1 MTNKISSMRALRRLA
16 AVAAAAFLVLSGC
29 SPKNEN
35 EANNAADVT
44 LTPDQ
49 LKHVRIFTVRPVSFH
64 KSIDTTGS
72 VDFDNDQSTVVIAPF
87 GGPVT
92 QLLVKL
98 GDKVTRGQALATVDS
113 SDFAAAIGTYR
124 KAIVT
129 ATNARRVAD
138 LDKDLLAHSGVSAKE
153 EEQAQTDA
161 ASAEADREAARLA
174 LVSLNVSPRIIHD
187 VVEGKPTG
195 RIASE
200 IRSPIAGT
208 VVDKPISPG
217 QLLTAGTTPCFTV
230 ADLSR
235 VWVTAQVFGSDLS
248 SVSVGDSAEIETG
261 NGTATVPGKVD
272 NISAIV
278 DSDTRSVGVRVAV
291 DNPGDLLKK
300 QMYVRVRIEDRAESK
315 GLTAPV
321 SAILRDDENLPFVY
335 VVQRDG
341 SFARRHVSLGYRTG
355 DDYEIPTGLKAGER
369 LITDGA
375 IFVQFLQ
382 NQ

>member
-1 MTNKISSMRALRRLA
+1 MRGWPHLTVVGAIAL
-16 AVAAAAFLVLSGC
+16 VAITAC
-29 SPKNEN
+29 SPRNQSES
-35 EANNAADVT
+35 NNASNVT
-44 LTPDQ
+44 LTTDQ
-49 LKHVRIFTVRPVSFH
+49 QKHVRIFTVKTATFH
-64 KSIDTTGS
+64 KSIETTGV

-98 GDKVTRGQALATVDS
+98 GDRVSKGEPLATVDS

-124 KAIVT
+124 KAMVT

-161 ASAEADREAARLA
+161 ASAEADREAARLT
-174 LVSLNVSPRIIHD
+174 LVSLNVDPRIIHD
-187 VVEGKPTG
+187 VAAGQPTG

-200 IRSPIAGT
+200 IRSPISGT
-208 VVDKPISPG
+208 VVDRPISPG

-230 ADLSR
+230 ANLSR
-235 VWVTAQVFGSDLS
+235 VWVMAQVFGSDLS
-248 SVSVGDSAEIETG
+248 SVSVGDGAQIMTGVGETALQG
-261 NGTATVPGKVD
+261 SVD
-272 NISAIV
+272 NISSSV

-300 QMYVRVRIEDRAESK
+300 QMYVRVRVEDRRESK
-315 GLTAPV
+315 GLTVPA

-341 SFARRHVSLGYRTG
+341 SFARRRVTLGYRAA
-355 DDYEIPTGLKAGER
+355 DNYEIPSGLKSGEH
-369 LITDGA
+369 IIADGA